1 LFSFIN
7 YDYTLKCSLVGNG
20 LAKFRGRLKEL
31 SNQTAKEAS
40 PVNLFIFF
48 SKPNLGGLLVFLN

>member
-1 LFSFIN
+1 MC
-7 YDYTLKCSLVGNG
+7 YNG

-48 SKPNLGGLLVFLN
+48 SKPNLGGLLVSINCTNSQVAHHRP